1 MEGVERCFVCVCERD
16 YGHAGG
22 YELMWSGCRVMDMG
36 RDDTVVEKRVWDC
49 LRRVYGVV
57 MAFFVVS
64 TARAEKVRET
74 GVRSNLF

>member
-1 MEGVERCFVCVCERD
+1 MCVRD

-22 YELMWSGCRVMDMG
+22 FELMWSGCRVMDMG

-57 MAFFVVS
+57 MAFFVVVS
-64 TARAEKVRET
+64 TARAEKVREI